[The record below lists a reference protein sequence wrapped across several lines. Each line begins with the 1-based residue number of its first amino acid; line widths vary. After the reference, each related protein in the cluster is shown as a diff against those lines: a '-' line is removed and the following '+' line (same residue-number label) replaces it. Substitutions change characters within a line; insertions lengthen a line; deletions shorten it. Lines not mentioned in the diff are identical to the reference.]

1 MCLGVLEPPAGARSS
16 STTIGV
22 GRRVLG
28 DDHPDTLVSIHNIG
42 GRLREL
48 GRLEEAEALGAEAV
62 DRARRTLPEGHWYT
76 GGFLKGSG
84 QTLTKLA
91 AMRRPSRRFLK
102 RMGPSW
108 PPSAPTTSGRS
119 ARSSLFPISTTPGT
133 KPNVTRATTPRLPS
147 GARSCPNPTEEEIP
161 TASGAGPGS

>member
-1 MCLGVLEPPAGARSS
+1 MEPPAGAKSS

-22 GRRVLG
+22 SRRVLG

-42 GRLREL
+42 RLLREL
-48 GRLEEAEALGAEAV
+48 GRLEEAEALGTEAV

-91 AMRRPSRRFLK
+91 RYEEAEQALLEAHGTLLAALGADHERTIKAVNALVNPYDA
-102 RMGPSW
+102 W
-108 PPSAPTTSGRS
+108 HEAE
-119 ARSSLFPISTTPGT
+119 PG
-133 KPNVTRATTPRLPS
+133 KGY
-147 GARSCPNPTEEEIP
+147 GAKAVE
-161 TASGAGPGS
+161 